1 MNIMNLPENR
11 FKLLLLTLALLFYA
25 TGSRADG
32 IAALHAFIAGTHTA
46 QADFSQTVLG
56 KEGKIKQ
63 QSAGTMIFSRP
74 GKFRWTYETPF
85 KQLIVGDGKKI
96 YLYDTDLEQV
106 TVKHYDTTLGS
117 SPAALLAGDN
127 AIEKYYV
134 LSDTGNKDGLDWL
147 TAVPKDRDSSF
158 KQIQMGFDR
167 NMLTEMKILDNFG
180 LTTVLRL
187 SRLQRNPKLPPDTFK
202 FVPPAGVDVLSD
214 SK

>member
-1 MNIMNLPENR
+1 MNTMNLPKNMP
-11 FKLLLLTLALLFYA
+11 KLLLLLLTLLFYA
-25 TGSRADG
+25 TGSQADG
-32 IAALHAFIAGTHTA
+32 IAALHAFIADTHTA
-46 QADFSQTVLG
+46 QADFSQTVLD

-85 KQLIVGDGKKI
+85 KQIIVGDGKQI
-96 YLYDTDLEQV
+96 YLYDIDLEQV

-127 AIEKYYV
+127 AIEKFYV
-134 LSDTGNKDGLDWL
+134 LTDTGNRDGLTWL
-147 TAVPKDRDSSF
+147 NAVPKDRDSAF

-167 NMLTEMKILDNFG
+167 NTLTEMKILDNFG
-180 LTTVLRL
+180 LTTVLKL
-187 SRLQRNPKLPPDTFK
+187 SRLQRNPKLPAGTFK